1 MFYHPAATHPFTM
14 TPFCTFVSPLT
25 VMFSMAVT
33 HGYRD
38 GTDSDHSEANG
49 DDRHENEFDLT
60 AMTTGV
66 LIGAL
71 VFVVHRR
78 RIAP

>member
-1 MFYHPAATHPFTM
+1 MFFHPAATHPFTM
-14 TPFCTFVSPLT
+14 TPFCKIVCPLA

-60 AMTTGV
+60 AMTTAV
-66 LIGAL
+66 LIGVL

-78 RIAP
+78 KIAP

>member
-1 MFYHPAATHPFTM
+1 MFFHPAATHPFTM
-14 TPFCTFVSPLT
+14 TPFCTIVCPLA

-60 AMTTGV
+60 AMTTAV
-66 LIGAL
+66 LIEVL
-71 VFVVHRR
+71 VFVVHGGK
-78 RIAP
+78 IAP

>member
-1 MFYHPAATHPFTM
+1 MFFHPAATHPFTM
-14 TPFCTFVSPLT
+14 TPFCTIVCPLA

-38 GTDSDHSEANG
+38 GTDGDHSEANG

-60 AMTTGV
+60 AMTTAV
-66 LIGAL
+66 LIEVL
-71 VFVVHRR
+71 VFVVHGGK
-78 RIAP
+78 IAP

>member
-1 MFYHPAATHPFTM
+1 MFFHPAATHPLTV
-14 TPFCTFVSPLT
+14 TPFFTFVSPLA

-38 GTDSDHSEANG
+38 GTDGDHSEANG

-60 AMTTGV
+60 ALITAV
-66 LIGAL
+66 LIWVL
-71 VFVVHRR
+71 VFVVQKRK
-78 RIAP
+78 IAP

>member
-1 MFYHPAATHPFTM
+1 M
-14 TPFCTFVSPLT
+14 TPFCTIVCPLA

-60 AMTTGV
+60 AMTTAV
-66 LIGAL
+66 LIGVL
-71 VFVVHRR
+71 VFVVHREK
-78 RIAP
+78 IAP

>member
-1 MFYHPAATHPFTM
+1 MFFHPAATHPFTM
-14 TPFCTFVSPLT
+14 TPFCTIVCPLA

-38 GTDSDHSEANG
+38 GTDGDHSEANG

-60 AMTTGV
+60 AMTTAV
-66 LIGAL
+66 LIEVL

-78 RIAP
+78 KIAP